1 LYSKEDHLDI
11 RNGQLG
17 IIAIDNQFL
26 INRQKQDSYRVDHHT
41 KIIIHGAKGEAAGV
55 GGGAR
60 RNGRIKSNDRQKGF
74 FLNLL
79 IGKGRERERERDRE
93 REREKRRGF
102 PSWMVFQF
110 NNGRGSKIGKNRRK
124 KIPSK
129 GEQVG
134 KYYPIIRRPK

>member
-1 LYSKEDHLDI
+1 LGRAEREKERERERD
-11 RNGQLG
+11 
-17 IIAIDNQFL
+17 
-26 INRQKQDSYRVDHHT
+26 
-41 KIIIHGAKGEAAGV
+41 
-55 GGGAR
+55 
-60 RNGRIKSNDRQKGF
+60 
-74 FLNLL
+74 
-79 IGKGRERERERDRE
+79 RERERERDRERNRE